1 MLEKLSKAIAEADAI
16 VVGAGAGLSA
26 AAGYDYGDKELK
38 KYFPD
43 FVNKYRFHNL
53 YEASF
58 YPFRDNGEFF
68 AFWSRFIY
76 INRYVKDK
84 KPVYQNL
91 RELLDGK
98 DYFVIT
104 TNADHC
110 FQKAGFDK
118 QRLFYTQG
126 DCGLWQCRKPCH
138 QETYDNEENVKA
150 CIMAQGFEIDEN
162 GDLKEPKNITMT
174 VPENLIP
181 HCPKCGRPMQYNLH
195 GGDWFVQDKGWYL
208 AQERYEKYLAAHQ
221 NGNVLYL
228 DLGSGM
234 NTPIIFKYPFM
245 NMTYSNPNA
254 TYATIN
260 LGEAVTAREIA
271 DRSICIDADLNEAI
285 EKLLEMKH
293 DTE

>member
-1 MLEKLSKAIAEADAI
+1 
-16 VVGAGAGLSA
+16 
-26 AAGYDYGDKELK
+26 
-38 KYFPD
+38 
-43 FVNKYRFHNL
+43 
-53 YEASF
+53 
-58 YPFRDNGEFF
+58 
-68 AFWSRFIY
+68 
-76 INRYVKDK
+76 
-84 KPVYQNL
+84 
-91 RELLDGK
+91 
-98 DYFVIT
+98 
-104 TNADHC
+104 
-110 FQKAGFDK
+110 
-118 QRLFYTQG
+118 
-126 DCGLWQCRKPCH
+126 
-138 QETYDNEENVKA
+138 
-150 CIMAQGFEIDEN
+150 MAQGFEIDEN